1 MFFFFKKV
9 VNTYKADSTIWNMD
23 YAERQLCLSLRKDR
37 LLFLN
42 PDTFEIE
49 TVSFFFTFILQYSQ
63 MVRGKKIHEAK
74 KF

>member
-1 MFFFFKKV
+1 
-9 VNTYKADSTIWNMD
+9 MD